1 MSSGSRSRCGPC
13 SAAVLPGLLLGGA
26 SAGLTQGPLF
36 AATSNLP
43 PDRATTG
50 GAVLSMARQ
59 VGSALGVAIVV
70 ALYSSNDP
78 HLLGSFRRG
87 WIFMATV
94 ALLAAAVSL
103 VVRHQRSDAAPRVH
117 GRRRLKERARGNV

>member
-1 MSSGSRSRCGPC
+1 
-13 SAAVLPGLLLGGA
+13 
-26 SAGLTQGPLF
+26 
-36 AATSNLP
+36 
-43 PDRATTG
+43 
-50 GAVLSMARQ
+50 MARQ

-78 HLLGSFRRG
+78 HLLGPFRRG